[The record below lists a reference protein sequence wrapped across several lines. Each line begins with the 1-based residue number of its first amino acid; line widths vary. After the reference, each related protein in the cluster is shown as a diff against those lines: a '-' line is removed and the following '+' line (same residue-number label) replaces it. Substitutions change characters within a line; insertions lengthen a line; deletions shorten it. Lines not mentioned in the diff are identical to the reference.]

1 MNYEEFDLVDFVLD
15 ESFQQW
21 VLSPSPETNRFW
33 QQWQETNPGKTK
45 VIDQAKAILRSL
57 DYKKSNLAATDKA
70 NLLTEIQAKI
80 QADQL
85 ADELKIHGH
94 EIPGDDVDET
104 LIYSLPVRKK
114 RNRYRIPVAAAVL
127 LLMMVTGYLLL
138 FPSIEKVV
146 HQTGYG
152 ETAQL
157 SLPDGSQVVLNA
169 NSSISF
175 LPDWDEKRERAVTL
189 EGEAFFSIS
198 HTADHQKFIV
208 HSKNIEVE
216 VLGTEFNVNNRRGKS
231 QVVLQSGKVKLNLNQ
246 EELTMKGEQGEG
258 LVMKPGDLV
267 EVSDKDTRITKKVVK
282 PEHYSAWTN
291 DVLIFDKMPL
301 SEVFEMIQDNYGYNV
316 IVLDEGIEQ
325 RLFTAEISSTDLDFI
340 IIFLSKSFD
349 LHITKQNDELLVKK
363 N

>member
-1 MNYEEFDLVDFVLD
+1 M
-15 ESFQQW
+15 
-21 VLSPSPETNRFW
+21 
-33 QQWQETNPGKTK
+33 
-45 VIDQAKAILRSL
+45 RSL

-104 LIYSLPVRKK
+104 LIYSLPLRKNRK
-114 RNRYRIPVAAAVL
+114 RYRVPVAAAVL

-175 LPDWDEKRERAVTL
+175 LPDWDEKKERTVTL

-198 HTADHQKFIV
+198 HTVDHQKFIV

-216 VLGTEFNVNNRRGKS
+216 VLGTAFNVNNRRGKS
-231 QVVLQSGKVKLNLNQ
+231 QVVL
-246 EELTMKGEQGEG
+246 
-258 LVMKPGDLV
+258 PI
-267 EVSDKDTRITKKVVK
+267 R
-282 PEHYSAWTN
+282 
-291 DVLIFDKMPL
+291 
-301 SEVFEMIQDNYGYNV
+301 
-316 IVLDEGIEQ
+316 
-325 RLFTAEISSTDLDFI
+325 
-340 IIFLSKSFD
+340 
-349 LHITKQNDELLVKK
+349 
-363 N
+363 